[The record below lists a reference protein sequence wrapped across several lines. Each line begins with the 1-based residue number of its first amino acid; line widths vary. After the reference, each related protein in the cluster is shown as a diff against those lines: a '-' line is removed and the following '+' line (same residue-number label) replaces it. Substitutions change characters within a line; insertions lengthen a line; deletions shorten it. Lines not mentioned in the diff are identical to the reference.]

1 MGLRGPAKQF
11 HKEAR
16 VDLTELQHWYLRTVA
31 GNESVAAVVRQLIT
45 ADLRRRLLEEARN
58 VRAGD

>member
-16 VDLTELQHWYLRTVA
+16 VDLTEMQFWYLRTVA
-31 GNESVAAVVRQLIT
+31 GNESAAAVVRRLIT
-45 ADLRRRLLEEARN
+45 EDIRRRLLEEARN